1 MLDIR
6 MERIVSAN
14 SGENEPSRRA
24 RTTKMLTNPAK
35 VIEISAVVSKNENWS
50 NAAA

>member
-1 MLDIR
+1 
-6 MERIVSAN
+6 
-14 SGENEPSRRA
+14 
-24 RTTKMLTNPAK
+24 MLTNPAK